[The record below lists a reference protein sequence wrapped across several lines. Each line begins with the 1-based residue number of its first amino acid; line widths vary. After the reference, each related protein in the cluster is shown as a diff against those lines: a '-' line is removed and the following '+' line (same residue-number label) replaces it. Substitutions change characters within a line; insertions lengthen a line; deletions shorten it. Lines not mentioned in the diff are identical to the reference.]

1 MPQKL
6 FGLFL
11 LAGGALA
18 YLRFF
23 RSAVSG
29 VTGPRH
35 RRITRESAPWR
46 FRVTLAAQFLGA
58 AICILAGVL
67 CLVHLSLIRHG

>member
-6 FGLFL
+6 LGLFL
-11 LAGGALA
+11 LLGGALA
-18 YLRFF
+18 YARFF

-46 FRVTLAAQFLGA
+46 FRVAVASQFLGA
-58 AICILAGVL
+58 AVCIIAGVL
-67 CLVHLSLIRHG
+67 CLVHLSFGRHL